1 MDILLLGSG
10 GREHALAYKIKQS
23 KLVKKLYIA
32 PGNAGTASEGTNVE
46 INPNDFNAV
55 GKFALENNIKM
66 VVVGPEE
73 PLVNGI
79 YDYFKSHNELSKIAV
94 IGPSSQGAQLEGSK
108 QFAKEF
114 MIKYNIPTARFL
126 TVSKSNISE
135 GEKFLETLKP
145 PYVLKAD
152 GLAAGKGV
160 IITPDIAEAK
170 RTLRQML
177 DGMFGKAGDNIVIE
191 EFLSGIEVSYF
202 ILTDGKSFVILPEA
216 KDYKRI
222 GDNDQGLN
230 TGGMGSVSPVPF
242 CDIKFTQKVVDK
254 IIKPTIEGIYKES
267 IDYKGFIFIGLMNV
281 NGEPYVIE
289 YNCRMGDPE
298 SQSVMMRLKSDIVEM
313 FNLTWQEK
321 LHNYKVEI
329 DPRTAISVVLAS
341 QGYPG
346 NYTKGEAIEGL
357 SSITESTVFHAGTKI
372 SNDTILS
379 NGGRVIAITSLGE
392 NISDARKKCYI
403 SIEKINWKSK
413 YYRTDI
419 GNDLKS
425 LEL

>member
-1 MDILLLGSG
+1 MSILLLGSG